1 MRQVL
6 LSYVCVFVGG
16 GGVGG
21 GSIFSNGI
29 IIIMSHNINPLYFAA
44 GSCVA
49 MYCSYMTYN
58 NAVDLL
64 HRIQEVVS
72 YCLLG

>member
-1 MRQVL
+1 M
-6 LSYVCVFVGG
+6 CVRGEG
-16 GGVGG
+16 R
-21 GSIFSNGI
+21 GSRFSNSI

-44 GSCVA
+44 GSCLA

-58 NAVDLL
+58 NAVVLL

-72 YCLLG
+72 YCLLE

>member
-1 MRQVL
+1 MASRESPDAVVCSGCLWGGRSLLYCMRQVL

-16 GGVGG
+16 G
-21 GSIFSNGI
+21 SRFSNGI

-49 MYCSYMTYN
+49 MYCSY
-58 NAVDLL
+58 
-64 HRIQEVVS
+64 I
-72 YCLLG
+72 